1 MDKVIANKIVETV
14 YGETGLVTTVCDQ
27 NGTII
32 AASNASRIGT
42 VHSGSKQVLGER
54 LSHRT
59 VTVEDEEKS
68 GGILKMGVHMPIV
81 FNDEWIGSFGIGG
94 DPVYTKPIAQ
104 VVTGIIRKELQ
115 EAHNKK
121 VLLGQ
126 AQQVNDSIMTIAATI
141 QQLNA
146 SQEDLSA
153 TMQDVASLSDQASA
167 DVEKTDD
174 VIATIHQIASQ
185 TNLLGL
191 NAAIEAARAG
201 EQGRGFAVVAQEV
214 RKLSDQSSHSAK
226 DIQTT
231 LQHLKI
237 SMERVINHTQQTA
250 HITQEQSKATQSITE
265 MVMTLKDVG
274 EKLLAMAKAE

>member
-1 MDKVIANKIVETV
+1 MDKAIANKIVETV

-27 NGTII
+27 DGTII
-32 AASNASRIGT
+32 AASNTSRVGT
-42 VHSGSKQVLGER
+42 IHSGSKQVLGER

-59 VTVEDEEKS
+59 VSAEDEEKS
-68 GGILKMGVHMPIV
+68 GGVLKMGVHMPIV

-115 EAHNKK
+115 EAHNRK
-121 VLLGQ
+121 VLQEQ
-126 AQQVNDSIMTIAATI
+126 AQQVNDSITAIAATI

-153 TMQDVASLSDQASA
+153 TMHDVANLSDQASS
-167 DVEKTDD
+167 DVGKTDE

-226 DIQTT
+226 DIQAT
-231 LQHLKI
+231 LQHLKT
-237 SMERVINHTQQTA
+237 SMEMVISHTRQTA

-265 MVMTLKDVG
+265 MIMTLKEVG
-274 EKLLAMAKAE
+274 EKLLAMAKVE